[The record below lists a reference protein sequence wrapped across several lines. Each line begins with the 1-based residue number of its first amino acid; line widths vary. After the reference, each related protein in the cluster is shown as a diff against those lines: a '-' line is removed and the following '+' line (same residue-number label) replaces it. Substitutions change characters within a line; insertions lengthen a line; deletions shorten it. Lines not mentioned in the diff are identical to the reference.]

1 MKADGWG
8 GRSAHD
14 GEEWSGKAGPRLRR
28 RARWGGAGGRGGAL
42 PATRNKRLP
51 LWGSESPGLQAEAR
65 QPQGLGIVG
74 PEARA
79 AAPSAGRAGQAASQR
94 SSAGGTRDPS
104 RYLRPGSIPSE
115 DLADWS
121 PTGFREANLY
131 LAPVDALEK
140 MLGNIRFIRDRR
152 PREATQTPQRLRPWG
167 PGATACW
174 AVGGGLEVA
183 SPLAKT
189 AGSAD

>member
-1 MKADGWG
+1 MSLVGY
-8 GRSAHD
+8 
-14 GEEWSGKAGPRLRR
+14 
-28 RARWGGAGGRGGAL
+28 
-42 PATRNKRLP
+42 
-51 LWGSESPGLQAEAR
+51 SPQDCKDLDMTEQ
-65 QPQGLGIVG
+65 L
-74 PEARA
+74 
-79 AAPSAGRAGQAASQR
+79 STSCC
-94 SSAGGTRDPS
+94 
-104 RYLRPGSIPSE
+104 LRPGSIPSE

-121 PTGFREANLY
+121 PTGFREAHLY
-131 LAPVDALEK
+131 LAPVDSLEK

-189 AGSAD
+189 AGSADREEP